1 MSTALAIAGASI
13 FLLLGLAHAVFTF
26 QSTPERGPMMPTNPV
41 ISEAMQIPC
50 GLGLAPDI
58 RTTLYRAWIGF
69 NLSHSLGV
77 ITVAG
82 VLIAQIATDFGAAV
96 DEVWFLVLVAAAPLV
111 YLMLAIKFWF
121 DQPRN
126 AIALATA
133 LVWVGVVWELTA
145 N

>member
-1 MSTALAIAGASI
+1 MSAALAVAGASI
-13 FLLLGLAHAVFTF
+13 FLLLGVAHAVFTF
-26 QSTPERGPMMPTNPV
+26 QSTPQRGPMMPTDPA
-41 ISEAMQIPC
+41 ISEAMQIES

-69 NLSHSLGV
+69 NLSHSLG
-77 ITVAG
+77 IIAVAG

-96 DEVWFLVLVAAAPLV
+96 DEGWFLALVAVAPLA
-111 YLMLAIKFWF
+111 YLVLAIKFWF

-126 AIALATA
+126 AIAVATVLLWA
-133 LVWVGVVWELTA
+133 GVVLELSA